1 MQKLTDSSV
10 IVFKFHGMDNKSQEL
25 KVRRKYVGDALTWI
39 TGTDENGE
47 PKNLLYKGVTKDC
60 DLLESFPV
68 DEYLSETK
76 SVDFDI
82 DGLEF
87 DSDYKGL
94 FDIGP
99 MNSDENFYKEDT
111 GMGSFFLG
119 NLNFKKEKVI
129 INNEVLSQQ
138 THKLTLASKPMNEV
152 NTKYLASLWFPTH
165 FSDAKGYPKNSQCM
179 RLSHLQKILSIW

>member
-94 FDIGP
+94 PGIGP

-138 THKLTLASKPMNEV
+138 THKN
-152 NTKYLASLWFPTH
+152 
-165 FSDAKGYPKNSQCM
+165 
-179 RLSHLQKILSIW
+179 